1 MITLLLLCEM
11 NARGNFILQSQIICP
26 PPPQPPFQEA
36 EFITADG
43 KYVTAVQL

>member
-26 PPPQPPFQEA
+26 PPQPPFQEA

>member
-26 PPPQPPFQEA
+26 PQPPFQEA